1 MSIMV
6 SSKNTSEVLNGSCT
20 PHTSPQG
27 LGIIA
32 EEGVERSGD
41 PEVAHSAKETVISG
55 HNRAAACSNSWRL
68 CQHPPDSHRLKP
80 DKVQGRNG
88 GVGHKILH
96 LAEPQLAFESCW
108 ERRSQFCLT
117 VTPGND
123 LTPGRAPFPRV
134 VKPCKL
140 NSMWG
145 GAKKVQSW
153 VGREVRG
160 GEDDYGRGWGRK
172 GDHDQHLLLESL
184 KERTNANIIKKG
196 LNITTIYRLSE
207 VNVPYCYIG
216 IKIAHSFRLIRYNCL
231 SRPLNSYNDSQPL
244 ILEAVWKAGFFRP
257 AMGKWA

>member
-1 MSIMV
+1 MDCKNSGFMIKWALQDATCWFMSIMV
-6 SSKNTSEVLNGSCT
+6 SSKNIFEVLNGSCI

-32 EEGVERSGD
+32 EEGVERSED
-41 PEVAHSAKETVISG
+41 SEVVHSAKEAVISG
-55 HNRAAACSNSWRL
+55 HNREAAHTNSWRL
-68 CQHPPDSHRLKP
+68 WQHPPDSHRLKP
-80 DKVQGRNG
+80 DKIQARNG
-88 GVGHKILH
+88 EVGHKILH
-96 LAEPQLAFESCW
+96 LAEPQLAFDSCW

-145 GAKKVQSW
+145 GVKKVQSW

-160 GEDDYGRGWGRK
+160 GEKDYGRSWGRK

-184 KERTNANIIKKG
+184 EERTNANIIKKG
-196 LNITTIYRLSE
+196 LNITIIFRLSE
-207 VNVPYCYIG
+207 ANVRYCYTE
-216 IKIAHSFRLIRYNCL
+216 IKIQFS
-231 SRPLNSYNDSQPL
+231 
-244 ILEAVWKAGFFRP
+244 
-257 AMGKWA
+257 